1 MQSPTLNSQ
10 IQFGF
15 ENAIS
20 NLFNPKKNTA
30 MKPTI
35 LIVDDELPI
44 RRLLEFFL
52 STKYNVVVKEDVPEA
67 MNWLIKGNKPDAM
80 ILDIEMPVYSG
91 KDLLKIVRE
100 DNSNINIPIVMLSGN
115 EKTAERIECLNLGAD
130 DYLIKPFNPQELE
143 ARVNNLYSKSQRST
157 Y

>member
-1 MQSPTLNSQ
+1 MQSPILNTQ
-10 IQFGF
+10 IQLGF

-20 NLFNPKKNTA
+20 NLFNSKKTTA

-52 STKYNVVVKEDVPEA
+52 STNYNVIVKEDVPEA

-100 DNSNINIPIVMLSGN
+100 DNSNINIPIIMLSGN

-143 ARVNNLYSKSQRST
+143 ARVNNLYSKSQRSV

>member
-1 MQSPTLNSQ
+1 
-10 IQFGF
+10 
-15 ENAIS
+15 
-20 NLFNPKKNTA
+20 
-30 MKPTI
+30 
-35 LIVDDELPI
+35 
-44 RRLLEFFL
+44 
-52 STKYNVVVKEDVPEA
+52 
-67 MNWLIKGNKPDAM
+67 M

-143 ARVNNLYSKSQRST
+143 ARVNNLYSKSQRSV